1 MITRFRTLSTLTAL
15 AFTFA
20 VSSAWAGDATIQTIQ
35 EDSARAMGRAESFLQ
50 QKQYKQAAAEF
61 ERASELAGG
70 SCPACLLGVARA
82 YSGAGQQD
90 AAIQVTRMAL
100 ALLSAPDSRAQAYNQ
115 LGAFLTLKGDM
126 GAAREAFQKAVDL
139 DAGMASQVRSS
150 MADALL
156 KRAGSAQAAA
166 GPPAEGAES
175 LATVPQL
182 Q

>member
-1 MITRFRTLSTLTAL
+1 MIIRSRTLSTLTAL
-15 AFTFA
+15 ALTLA

-35 EDSARAMGRAESFLQ
+35 EDAVRAMRRAEGFLQ
-50 QKQYKQAAAEF
+50 QKQFKQAAAEF

-70 SCPACLLGVARA
+70 SCPECLLGVARA

-90 AAIQVTRMAL
+90 AAVQVTRMAL
-100 ALLSAPDSRAQAYNQ
+100 ALLSSSDSRARAYNQ

-126 GAAREAFQKAVDL
+126 SAAREAFQKAVDL
-139 DAGMASQVRSS
+139 DAGMASRVRSS

-156 KRAGSAQAAA
+156 KRASSAQAAA

-175 LATVPQL
+175 LATAPQL